1 MLVCICNPTS
11 DSEIIKLCKS
21 GLIKSESDLKDKLQI
36 CQNCKSC
43 SKEIHKIYTHNIK
56 LNNYVSLHSIG

>member
-21 GLIKSESDLKDKLQI
+21 GLIKSESDLKDKLKI

-43 SKEIHKIYTHNIK
+43 LEEIHKIYMQYKIK
-56 LNNYVSLHSIG
+56 